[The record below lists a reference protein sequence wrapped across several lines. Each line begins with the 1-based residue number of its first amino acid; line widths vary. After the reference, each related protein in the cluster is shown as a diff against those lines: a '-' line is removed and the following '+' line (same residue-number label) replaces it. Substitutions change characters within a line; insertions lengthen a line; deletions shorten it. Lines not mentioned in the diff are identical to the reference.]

1 MQSYLMDKKVKF
13 SGEKIINVWSL
24 RLTPV
29 LTQVDGGIRILNNCY
44 DTIICWWMRRKWN
57 NSLT

>member
-29 LTQVDGGIRILNNCY
+29 LTQGDGGDKDIKQL
-44 DTIICWWMRRKWN
+44 
-57 NSLT
+57 L